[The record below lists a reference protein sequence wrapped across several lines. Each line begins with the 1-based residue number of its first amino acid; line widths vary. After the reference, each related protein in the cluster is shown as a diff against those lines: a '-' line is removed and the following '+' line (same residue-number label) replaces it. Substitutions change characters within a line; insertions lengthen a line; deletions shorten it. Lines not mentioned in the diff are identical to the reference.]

1 MELHGVNGQAI
12 AMGNARMAQVKD
24 LNDRIQQH
32 NSDVSNQISSLKEQ
46 TKSADE
52 LVELKNTA
60 TGLWTAKDMPSKVK
74 AYSDWRASSNATNPT
89 TNVER
94 SLTSN
99 AETKNPMRTAFSG
112 ADNLPTPEV
121 STISTATETA
131 ERVSG
136 TANGGEA
143 LGKTGTQVMDGL
155 KTAVDTEGSSV
166 LGKIGESAGIMGSA
180 AIGGLDIYSDIKA
193 GGIAGNNN
201 WEKAGNLLQIGGSV
215 ADIVGTAFPPAALI
229 GGVLDLASAA
239 TDEIGQQLD
248 EGASSAALK
257 AKQASETLQTVAA
270 PLAQSTAVGTVS

>member
-136 TANGGEA
+136 TAAGGEA
-143 LGKTGTQVMDGL
+143 VGKTGTQVMDGI

-166 LGKIGESAGIMGSA
+166 LGKI
-180 AIGGLDIYSDIKA
+180 
-193 GGIAGNNN
+193 GIAGNNN

-239 TDEIGQQLD
+239 TDEIGQKLD

-270 PLAQSTAVGTVS
+270 PLAQSTAVGTES

>member
-1 MELHGVNGQAI
+1 MDLQGVNGNAI
-12 AMGNARMAQVKD
+12 AMGNARRSQVRD
-24 LNDRIQQH
+24 LNDSIQRH
-32 NSDVSNQISSLKEQ
+32 NSDVANQISGIKEQ
-46 TKSADE
+46 QKSADQ
-52 LVELKNTA
+52 LVQMKNTA
-60 TGLWTAKDMPSKVK
+60 TGLWTAKDMPSKIK
-74 AYSDWRASSNATNPT
+74 AYSNWRASSNATNPT
-89 TNVER
+89 TDVQR
-94 SLTSN
+94 SLTTDAKTN
-99 AETKNPMRTAFSG
+99 DPMRTAFSG

-136 TANGGEA
+136 TAVDSGA
-143 LGKTGTQVMDGL
+143 VGKTGTQVMDGL

-180 AIGGLDIYSDIKA
+180 AIGGLDIYADIKA

-215 ADIVGTAFPPAALI
+215 SDIVGTVFPPAALL

-239 TDEIGQQLD
+239 TDEIGEKLD
-248 EGASSAALK
+248 EGAQSAALK
-257 AKQASETLQTVAA
+257 AKQASETLQTVAQ